1 MPARDLVLVMV
12 VVLAW
17 GSNFTAMKIGLQELP
32 PLLFVGL
39 RFAIL
44 LPLLAF
50 FRRPAPWWTILGVG
64 AFINTG
70 QFAFLF
76 SAMRDDATAGLASLI
91 LQSQAPITIILAA
104 IFFRERVRGV
114 QTVGIA
120 LACAGLA
127 LFGIAG
133 GGNVTLWGLVLIL
146 TGALSWACGN
156 LVLRKSPGVS
166 MTALFVW
173 ASLVPP
179 LPMLGLSM
187 AWEGGDPVGQIAALS
202 LGGWL
207 AVAYVAFIST
217 VLGFSIWGNLLSR
230 HPGGPGHPFCALDP
244 GRGPVGGR
252 CGSGRDDHRRRGAGR
267 PRGAVGPD
275 PRRSGATFRRAVTF
289 PRGGARPI
297 LGAREES
304 PMPPA
309 RFALILGL
317 VIAAGGLT
325 VALAAW
331 AGPVAGSAGMA
342 LVMVIALIARAA
354 LGRGA

>member
-1 MPARDLVLVMV
+1 MPARDILLVLV

-17 GSNFTAMKIGLQELP
+17 GSNFTAMKIGLEELP

-50 FRRPAPWWTILGVG
+50 FRKPAPWWTILGVG

-76 SAMRDDATAGLASLI
+76 TAMRADATAGLASLI

-104 IFFRERVRGV
+104 IFFRERVRWV
-114 QTVGIA
+114 QAVGIA
-120 LACAGLA
+120 LACMGLA

-133 GGNVTLWGLVLIL
+133 GGNVTLLGLGLIL
-146 TGALSWACGN
+146 IGALSWACGN
-156 LVLRKSPGVS
+156 LVLRKSPGVN

-179 LPMLGLSM
+179 LPMLGLSL
-187 AWEGGDPVGQIAALS
+187 AWEGSDPFGQIAALS
-202 LGGWL
+202 LTGWL

-230 HPGGPGHPFCALDP
+230 HPAA
-244 GRGPVGGR
+244 
-252 CGSGRDDHRRRGAGR
+252 S
-267 PRGAVGPD
+267 
-275 PRRSGATFRRAVTF
+275 VT
-289 PRGGARPI
+289 P
-297 LGAREES
+297 
-304 PMPPA
+304 
-309 RFALILGL
+309 FALLIP
-317 VIAAGGLT
+317 VVGLT
-325 VALAAW
+325 VAALVLGETITGGEALAALVVLSGLVL
-331 AGPVAGSAGMA
+331 AVLGPRFVA
-342 LVMVIALIARAA
+342 R
-354 LGRGA
+354 